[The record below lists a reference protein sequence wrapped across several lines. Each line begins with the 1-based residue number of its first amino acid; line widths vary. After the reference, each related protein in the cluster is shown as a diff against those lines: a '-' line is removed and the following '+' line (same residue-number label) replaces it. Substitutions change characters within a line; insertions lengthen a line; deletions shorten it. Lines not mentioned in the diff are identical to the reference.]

1 MTETRKPKYL
11 KQEPPTPWEE
21 QTAEVLAMV
30 NSNPNRRADVDNMVI
45 VMEGDRMFLT
55 HPGPTLA
62 DKVAA
67 VCAVL
72 AVLVAVVLAV
82 LVAVVLAVVAMS
94 APTIGPRMLS
104 FGTVALFTVAII
116 INAKG
121 EKKNVQQ

>member
-1 MTETRKPKYL
+1 MTENRKPKYL
-11 KQEPPTPWEE
+11 KQEPPTTWEQ

-30 NSNPNRRADVDNMVI
+30 NNNPSKRADVDKMTI
-45 VMEGDRMFLT
+45 IMEDDRMFLT
-55 HPGPTLA
+55 YPGPTLA

-82 LVAVVLAVVAMS
+82 VAMS
-94 APTIGPRMLS
+94 APTIGPRLLS